1 MKKNVIVA
9 GLIAIAG
16 SAIAQGI
23 ASRSNSDINENKEVN
38 VWVKNGHRPAT
49 NAATVTNLHAN
60 NFADRSTLVSPQDA
74 ELTWYSFEE
83 GYAKSVQEGKIL
95 LVDAYTDWCG
105 WCKVMDR
112 KTYAD
117 PAIIAKLNES
127 FICVKFNPELGTV
140 YNFRDKKWGGSE
152 LLQFLGNGSVTGF
165 PTTIFWP
172 NPASDNDRYVQPGYL
187 PPNDFS
193 NLLDMAKGKKS

>member
-16 SAIAQGI
+16 SAIAQGLS
-23 ASRSNSDINENKEVN
+23 SRGNSDNNEIN
-38 VWVKNGHRPAT
+38 VWVENGLRTAK
-49 NAATVTNLHAN
+49 NAAIVTNLHAN
-60 NFADRSTLVSPQDA
+60 NFAERSTLVSPQEA
-74 ELTWYSFEE
+74 GPTWYSFEE
-83 GYAKSVQEGKIL
+83 GYAKSVEEGKIL

-140 YNFRDKKWGGSE
+140 YNFRDK
-152 LLQFLGNGSVTGF
+152 NGAVRNCCS
-165 PTTIFWP
+165 
-172 NPASDNDRYVQPGYL
+172 S
-187 PPNDFS
+187 
-193 NLLDMAKGKKS
+193 

>member
-1 MKKNVIVA
+1 MKKNIIIVT
-9 GLIAIAG
+9 LIAIVG
-16 SAIAQGI
+16 SVVAHGVPKSSAYITETRA
-23 ASRSNSDINENKEVN
+23 V
-38 VWVKNGHRPAT
+38 
-49 NAATVTNLHAN
+49 VTNVESN
-60 NFADRSTLVSPQDA
+60 NIYSVVSAPQ
-74 ELTWYSFEE
+74 EEGLKWYSFEE
-83 GYAKSVQEGKIL
+83 GYAKAVSEGKIL

-117 PAIIAKLNES
+117 PAVIAKLNES

-140 YNFRDKKWGGSE
+140 YNFRDKKWGGAE

-172 NPASDNDRYVQPGYL
+172 NPAADNDRYVQPGYL

>member
-16 SAIAQGI
+16 SAIAQGF

-38 VWVKNGHRPAT
+38 VWVENGHKTAELVS
-49 NAATVTNLHAN
+49 NSDVN
-60 NFADRSTLVSPQDA
+60 NFGERGTLVSPQEA
-74 ELTWYSFEE
+74 GPIWYSFEE
-83 GYAKSVQEGKIL
+83 GYAKAVKEGKIL

>member
-1 MKKNVIVA
+1 MRKTIVLT
-9 GLIAIAG
+9 GIIAIVG
-16 SAIAQGI
+16 SVLALGGNKG
-23 ASRSNSDINENKEVN
+23 NSIDSLSFVSEMHSAKE
-38 VWVKNGHRPAT
+38 RA
-49 NAATVTNLHAN
+49 
-60 NFADRSTLVSPQDA
+60 PQ
-74 ELTWYSFEE
+74 EEGLKWYSFEE
-83 GYAKSVQEGKIL
+83 GYAKAVKEGKIL

-117 PAIIAKLNES
+117 PVIIAKLNQS
-127 FICVKFNPELGTV
+127 FICVKLNPELEAT
-140 YNFRDKKWGGSE
+140 YAFKDKNWRGNE

-172 NPASDNDRYVQPGYL
+172 NPASDNDRFVQPGFL

-193 NLLDMAKGKKS
+193 SLLDMAKGKKS

>member
-38 VWVKNGHRPAT
+38 VGVENGHRPAT
-49 NAATVTNLHAN
+49 NAAIVANLHAN
-60 NFADRSTLVSPQDA
+60 NFAERSTLVTPQDA

-83 GYAKSVQEGKIL
+83 GYAKSVEEGKIL

-117 PAIIAKLNES
+117 PAIIAKLNQS

-172 NPASDNDRYVQPGYL
+172 NPATDNNRYVQPGYL

-193 NLLDMAKGKKS
+193 DLLDKAKGKKS

>member
-1 MKKNVIVA
+1 MKKTIVIT
-9 GLIAIAG
+9 GIIAILGTVLAAG
-16 SAIAQGI
+16 NNRVRATDNTIFSQE
-23 ASRSNSDINENKEVN
+23 SRFANEL
-38 VWVKNGHRPAT
+38 A
-49 NAATVTNLHAN
+49 
-60 NFADRSTLVSPQDA
+60 PQ
-74 ELTWYSFEE
+74 EEGLKWYSFEE
-83 GYAKSVQEGKIL
+83 GYAKAVSEGKVL

-127 FICVKFNPELGTV
+127 FICVKLNPELETM
-140 YNFRDKKWGGSE
+140 YSFKDKKWRGNE
-152 LLQFLGNGSVTGF
+152 LLQFLGNGTVTGF

-172 NPASDNDRYVQPGYL
+172 NPAADNDRFVQPGFL

-193 NLLDMAKGKKS
+193 GLLDLAKGKKS

>member
-38 VWVKNGHRPAT
+38 VGVENGHRPAT
-49 NAATVTNLHAN
+49 NAAIVANLHAN

-83 GYAKSVQEGKIL
+83 GYAKSVEEGKIL

-140 YNFRDKKWGGSE
+140 YNFTDKKWGGSE

>member
-1 MKKNVIVA
+1 MKKKIILA
-9 GLIAIAG
+9 ALIAITG
-16 SAIAQGI
+16 SVVAEWIPQTI
-23 ASRSNSDINENKEVN
+23 QLLNKSNSSKISVEVN
-38 VWVKNGHRPAT
+38 AVG
-49 NAATVTNLHAN
+49 
-60 NFADRSTLVSPQDA
+60 STLLAPQ
-74 ELTWYSFEE
+74 EEGLIWYSFEE
-83 GYAKSVQEGKIL
+83 GYAKAVSEGKIL

-117 PAIIAKLNES
+117 PAVIAKLNES
-127 FICVKFNPELGTV
+127 FICVKLNPELGTV
-140 YNFRDKKWGGSE
+140 YNFRDKKWGGAE

-172 NPASDNDRYVQPGYL
+172 NPSSDNDRYVQPGYL
-187 PPNDFS
+187 PANDFS

>member
-16 SAIAQGI
+16 SAIAQGLS
-23 ASRSNSDINENKEVN
+23 SRGNSDNNEIN
-38 VWVKNGHRPAT
+38 VWVENGLRTAK
-49 NAATVTNLHAN
+49 NAAIVTNLHAN
-60 NFADRSTLVSPQDA
+60 NFAERSTLVSPQEA
-74 ELTWYSFEE
+74 GPTWYSFEE
-83 GYAKSVQEGKIL
+83 GYAKSVEEGKIL

-127 FICVKFNPELGTV
+127 FICVKLNPELTTV
-140 YNFRDKKWGGSE
+140 YNFKDKKWGGSE

-165 PTTIFWP
+165 PTTIFWM
-172 NPASDNDRYVQPGYL
+172 NPASNNERFVQPGFL
-187 PPNDFS
+187 DANDFTG
-193 NLLDMAKGKKS
+193 LLDMAKGKKS